1 MKYNAWNKS
10 NKIQADFE
18 KALNKIRRYLLRIA
32 NTSDINEFIN
42 NMNKFQN
49 SDLFKRLVYT
59 SVKNM
64 VTPLAIMNMK
74 TWRKAAKKATKNPL
88 TYRLLLKELDQ
99 GLGSDIDRMVLENSR
114 LISTL
119 PSDVAEKVNKNISK
133 LTFEGKR
140 SSQIAK
146 EIMKYTNQ
154 HAKASAKLIARTETG
169 KTMEALTRSRSEN
182 LGINW
187 YVWRTAEDGDRV
199 RPSHRN
205 MNGVLVR
212 YDDPPSPEKLIGE
225 SSVGKYNAGGIWNC
239 RCYAEPLIDI
249 DDVKWPCRVYS
260 NGNIKSMHKK
270 EFEVI
275 I

>member
-1 MKYNAWNKS
+1 MKYNAWNRS

-18 KALNKIRRYLLRIA
+18 KALNKIRNYLLKLAKTDDVKLFTKRC
-32 NTSDINEFIN
+32 NEF
-42 NMNKFQN
+42 QS
-49 SDLFKRLVYT
+49 SDLFHDLVFT
-59 SVKNM
+59 SVKRM
-64 VTPLAIMNMK
+64 VTPLAVMNMR
-74 TWRKAAKKATKNPL
+74 TWRRAAKKATKNPL
-88 TYRLLLKELDQ
+88 TYRLLLQELNQ
-99 GLGSDIDRMVLENSR
+99 GIKSDIDRMIQENAR

-119 PSDVAEKVNKNISK
+119 PSDVAEKVNRNISK

-146 EIMKYTNQ
+146 EIRKYTDQ
-154 HAKASAKLIARTETG
+154 HVRASAKLIARTETG
-169 KTMEALTRSRSEN
+169 KTMEALTRARSEN

-212 YDDPPSPEKLIGE
+212 FDDPPSPEALIGE

-260 NGNIKSMHKK
+260 NGNIKSMSKK